1 MNARSLVAFAPRGF
15 LAVAMV
21 GLMAATSQAAVV
33 TWGAP
38 QNISGD
44 TDVSTTGA
52 LVGAF
57 NIGVSG
63 VANTTVNGVTFNG
76 LALSGNNVTSG
87 NFNLAIATSFAGNN
101 FVDSGNAPFSSLSA
115 AYQSLLGTEAGDF
128 TTPITLTMS
137 GLSPGSSYQFQWWKN
152 VSNGFQAHT
161 TTATAG
167 NTVGLLSNT
176 SGGADGGIGQFA
188 IGNFVADGSGMQ
200 TIIFEGNLQDT
211 INGFQLR
218 AVPEPTALAL
228 AVLGLLG
235 VGGCR
240 RKRE

>member
-1 MNARSLVAFAPRGF
+1 MNRRSLVESAPRAF
-15 LAVAMV
+15 LAVAIV
-21 GLMAATSQAAVV
+21 GLMAATSQASVL

-57 NIGVSG
+57 NVGITG

-76 LALSGNNVTSG
+76 LDLTGNNVTSG
-87 NFNLAIATSFAGNN
+87 NFNLTIASSFAGNN
-101 FVDSGNAPFSSLSA
+101 SVGSANPPFSSLSA
-115 AYQSLLGTEAGDF
+115 TYQSLLGSEAGDF
-128 TTPITLTMS
+128 TTPMTLTMS

-152 VSNGFQAHT
+152 VSNGFEAHT

-176 SGGADGGIGQFA
+176 SAGASGGIGQYA
-188 IGNFVADGSGMQ
+188 IGTFVADGSGVQ
-200 TIIFEGNLQDT
+200 TISFGGTLQDT

-218 AVPEPTALAL
+218 VVPEPTTLVLA
-228 AVLGLLG
+228 ALGLLSI
-235 VGGCR
+235 GCCW
-240 RKRE
+240 RKRA